1 MRLSLQPLP
10 FTLSCCWVVCNR
22 PVGFIACL
30 CAVFSARVHGN
41 RTGMTRP
48 GHRSLQNANAEQ
60 NKRRY
65 SARFLYNS
73 TPSFSAPEASM
84 AGTMAGP
91 PPDLISTWHDL
102 SIKSAFYHWPHAGLS
117 FCWRQIEDYMSRLG
131 GGNNDPHSS
140 EPDLWKRR
148 HEIVPSL
155 HITPCTHEKYLLT
168 DTVNV

>member
-1 MRLSLQPLP
+1 ML
-10 FTLSCCWVVCNR
+10 LSCLSNR

-30 CAVFSARVHGN
+30 CAVFSAQVHGN

-73 TPSFSAPEASM
+73 TPSFSAPEAST

-102 SIKSAFYHWPHAGLS
+102 SIKRAFYHWPHAGLS
-117 FCWRQIEDYMSRLG
+117 FCWRQIEDHMSRLG
-131 GGNNDPHSS
+131 GETMIPIHPNLIS
-140 EPDLWKRR
+140 ERDAMKSFQVYISRPAPMRNIFWL
-148 HEIVPSL
+148 IL
-155 HITPCTHEKYLLT
+155 
-168 DTVNV
+168 